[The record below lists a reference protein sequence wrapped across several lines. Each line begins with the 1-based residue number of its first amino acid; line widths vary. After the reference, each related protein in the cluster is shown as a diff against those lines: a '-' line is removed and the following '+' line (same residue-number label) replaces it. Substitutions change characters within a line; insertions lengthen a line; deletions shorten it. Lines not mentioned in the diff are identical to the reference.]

1 MDVPR
6 ALPALV
12 IVLLHVQPVI
22 GIIRGAH
29 RADWIVC
36 ITLYGLAA
44 FGLGVGMHRYFAHRS
59 FQTSRVFQFILC
71 LLASIAFG
79 DPVWFAGKHRL
90 HHKHADTTLDVHSPA
105 QGFWFCWFSSIFG
118 KTYANEEILAKAKDL
133 TTYPELMWMHRH
145 YYLPPVALGAATYLL
160 GGYSMFAIGYCLS
173 VLFAL
178 HAASAVNYYCH
189 KGKNRRY
196 QTQDRST
203 NNVLLGILTFGEG
216 WHNNHHHYP
225 GTARAGFFW
234 WEIDI
239 FYYVLKILSRLGIVW
254 DLREVPKAV
263 KYDFARPTTSTRK
276 EFKTWLNSRS

>member
-12 IVLLHVQPVI
+12 ILLLHLQPVI
-22 GIIRGAH
+22 AVTRGVH
-29 RADWIVC
+29 LSDWIVC
-36 ITLYGLAA
+36 LTLYVLAA

-59 FQTSRVFQFILC
+59 FQTSRWFQFVLC

-90 HHKHADTTLDVHSPA
+90 HHKHADTTLDVHSPT

-118 KTYANEEILAKAKDL
+118 KSYANQQILEKAKDL
-133 TTYPELMWMHRH
+133 TVYPELVWIHRH
-145 YYLPPVALGAATYLL
+145 YYLPPVVVGTATYLF

-173 VLFAL
+173 VLLAL

-203 NNVLLGILTFGEG
+203 NNVLLGVLTFGEG

-239 FYYVLKILSRLGIVW
+239 FYYVLKILSWLGLVW
-254 DLREVPKAV
+254 DLREVPNAV
-263 KYDFARPTTSTRK
+263 KYDFVPSPHVK
-276 EFKTWLNSRS
+276 MEGV